1 MVTAVGGKDDPSP
14 IPTQADLQGAVDLG
28 SPIALA
34 IRGFSTRAVANG
46 AKIVIMVGV
55 LESGQIFFE
64 AKGGDPVYWLGALT
78 TVQRL
83 ITDGLVMRPAAAIP
97 DRKSTRL

>member
-1 MVTAVGGKDDPSP
+1 MVTAVGGKEEP
-14 IPTQADLQGAVDLG
+14 IPKQAELQGAIDLG
-28 SPIALA
+28 SPIVLA

-55 LESGQIFFE
+55 LETGQIFFE

-83 ITDGLVMRPAAAIP
+83 ITDGLVMRPPTPGPEVVNSAV
-97 DRKSTRL
+97 S